1 MNKIDE
7 KKIQKELYMIYL
19 ICPKC
24 RERLLEYH
32 DRQEIKGY
40 IIDNF
45 KFFKCPKCGK
55 TYSGYQYEIIDNKIK
70 NFKLLERE

>member
-7 KKIQKELYMIYL
+7 KIQKELWMIYL

-24 RERLLEYH
+24 RKRLLEYH

-55 TYSGYQYEIIDNKIK
+55 TYSGYQYEIIDNEIK

>member
-7 KKIQKELYMIYL
+7 KIQKELYTIYL
-19 ICPKC
+19 RCPKC
-24 RERLLEYH
+24 GKRLLEYR
-32 DRQEIKGY
+32 DRQEIKAY